1 MNTPLI
7 ISPELINKL
16 KSTEEYKRNSAIS
29 NSINYLIGKIEE
41 LTEKNSKLI
50 KKKWWNEFK
59 FKKINEKLFQFK
71 TDNNLLK
78 DESKLFKT
86 KLNITE
92 KLNNSLEETI
102 KELNLKLENQEK
114 NFNKKCENFN
124 NILNEY
130 KNIFEELKSEK
141 ETLENKLKQAFND
154 INNCKELIQ
163 NYQFEINKLKSNK
176 IALDIL
182 NKKIKS
188 YEILMYKLDLE
199 NQSFKKDILNYRNQ
213 IAYITNS
220 QTNEE
225 NFPIQKINLNQE
237 LDNIDKNYET
247 NKISTSEN
255 INSESEISNWK
266 KNSKKYKKKTFI

>member
-1 MNTPLI
+1 M
-7 ISPELINKL
+7 K
-16 KSTEEYKRNSAIS
+16 
-29 NSINYLIGKIEE
+29 
-41 LTEKNSKLI
+41 SKLL
-50 KKKWWNEFK
+50 
-59 FKKINEKLFQFK
+59 KI
-71 TDNNLLK
+71 
-78 DESKLFKT
+78 

-102 KELNLKLENQEK
+102 KELNLKIENQEK

-130 KNIFEELKSEK
+130 KNIFEELKSKK

-237 LDNIDKNYET
+237 LDNIEKNYET
-247 NKISTSEN
+247 NKISSSEN
-255 INSESEISNWK
+255 IYTESENSN
-266 KNSKKYKKKTFI
+266 

>member
-1 MNTPLI
+1 MNSPLI

-41 LTEKNSKLI
+41 LTEINSKLI
-50 KKKWWNEFK
+50 KKNDEMSLNL
-59 FKKINEKLFQFK
+59 KKINEKLFQFK

-102 KELNLKLENQEK
+102 KELNLKIENQEK

-130 KNIFEELKSEK
+130 KNIFEELKSKK

-182 NKKIKS
+182 NKKKIKS
-188 YEILMYKLDLE
+188 YEILLNKLND
-199 NQSFKKDILNYRNQ
+199 K
-213 IAYITNS
+213 
-220 QTNEE
+220 
-225 NFPIQKINLNQE
+225 IQKS
-237 LDNIDKNYET
+237 KR
-247 NKISTSEN
+247 
-255 INSESEISNWK
+255 K
-266 KNSKKYKKKTFI
+266 KN

>member
-1 MNTPLI
+1 MNSPLI

-41 LTEKNSKLI
+41 LTEINSKLI
-50 KKKWWNEFK
+50 KKNDEMSLNL
-59 FKKINEKLFQFK
+59 KKINEKLFQFK

-102 KELNLKLENQEK
+102 KELNLKIENQEK

-141 ETLENKLKQAFND
+141 ETLEDKLKQAFND

-199 NQSFKKDILNYRNQ
+199 NQNFKKDILNYRNQ

-237 LDNIDKNYET
+237 LDNIEKNCESI
-247 NKISTSEN
+247 KISSSEN
-255 INSESEISNWK
+255 INSESENSN
-266 KNSKKYKKKTFI
+266 

>member
-41 LTEKNSKLI
+41 LTEINSKLI
-50 KKKWWNEFK
+50 KKNDEMSLNL
-59 FKKINEKLFQFK
+59 KKINEKLFQFK

-255 INSESEISNWK
+255 INSESEISN
-266 KNSKKYKKKTFI
+266 

>member
-1 MNTPLI
+1 M
-7 ISPELINKL
+7 K
-16 KSTEEYKRNSAIS
+16 
-29 NSINYLIGKIEE
+29 
-41 LTEKNSKLI
+41 SKLL
-50 KKKWWNEFK
+50 
-59 FKKINEKLFQFK
+59 KI
-71 TDNNLLK
+71 
-78 DESKLFKT
+78 

-102 KELNLKLENQEK
+102 KELNLKIENQEK

-130 KNIFEELKSEK
+130 KNIFEELKLEK
-141 ETLENKLKQAFND
+141 ETLENKLKQTFDD
-154 INNCKELIQ
+154 INNYKELIQ
-163 NYQFEINKLKSNK
+163 NYQFEINTLKSNK

-237 LDNIDKNYET
+237 LDNIEKNYET
-247 NKISTSEN
+247 NKISSSEN
-255 INSESEISNWK
+255 IYTESENSN
-266 KNSKKYKKKTFI
+266 

>member
-1 MNTPLI
+1 MRR
-7 ISPELINKL
+7 SP
-16 KSTEEYKRNSAIS
+16 
-29 NSINYLIGKIEE
+29 
-41 LTEKNSKLI
+41 
-50 KKKWWNEFK
+50 
-59 FKKINEKLFQFK
+59 FK

-92 KLNNSLEETI
+92 KLNNSLEATI
-102 KELNLKLENQEK
+102 KELNLKIENQEK

-141 ETLENKLKQAFND
+141 ETLEDKLKQAFND

-237 LDNIDKNYET
+237 LDNIEKNCESI
-247 NKISTSEN
+247 KISSSEN
-255 INSESEISNWK
+255 INSESENSN
-266 KNSKKYKKKTFI
+266 

>member
-1 MNTPLI
+1 MNSPLI

-16 KSTEEYKRNSAIS
+16 KNTEEYKRNSAMS

-41 LTEKNSKLI
+41 LTEINSKLI
-50 KKKWWNEFK
+50 KKNDEMSLNL
-59 FKKINEKLFQFK
+59 KKINEKLFQFK

-102 KELNLKLENQEK
+102 KELNLKIENQEK

-141 ETLENKLKQAFND
+141 ETLEDKLKQAFND

-237 LDNIDKNYET
+237 LDNIEKNYET
-247 NKISTSEN
+247 IKISSSEN
-255 INSESEISNWK
+255 INSESENSN
-266 KNSKKYKKKTFI
+266 

>member
-1 MNTPLI
+1 MNSPLI

-41 LTEKNSKLI
+41 LTEINSKLI
-50 KKKWWNEFK
+50 KKNDEMSLNL
-59 FKKINEKLFQFK
+59 KKINEKLFQFK

-102 KELNLKLENQEK
+102 KELNLKIENQEK

-130 KNIFEELKSEK
+130 KNIFEELKSKK

-188 YEILMYKLDLE
+188 YEILLNKLND
-199 NQSFKKDILNYRNQ
+199 K
-213 IAYITNS
+213 
-220 QTNEE
+220 
-225 NFPIQKINLNQE
+225 IQKS
-237 LDNIDKNYET
+237 KR
-247 NKISTSEN
+247 
-255 INSESEISNWK
+255 K
-266 KNSKKYKKKTFI
+266 KN

>member
-1 MNTPLI
+1 MNSPLI

-102 KELNLKLENQEK
+102 KELNLKIENQEK

-141 ETLENKLKQAFND
+141 ETLEDKLKQAFND

-163 NYQFEINKLKSNK
+163 NYQIEINKLKSNK

-199 NQSFKKDILNYRNQ
+199 NQNFKKDILNYRNQ

-237 LDNIDKNYET
+237 LDNIEKNYET
-247 NKISTSEN
+247 IKISSSEN
-255 INSESEISNWK
+255 INSESENSNWK
-266 KNSKKYKKKTFI
+266 KIQKNIKKIFI

>member
-1 MNTPLI
+1 MNSPLI

-41 LTEKNSKLI
+41 LTEINSKLI
-50 KKKWWNEFK
+50 KKNDEMSLNL
-59 FKKINEKLFQFK
+59 KKINEKLFQFK

-92 KLNNSLEETI
+92 KLNNSLEATI
-102 KELNLKLENQEK
+102 KELNLKIENQEK

-141 ETLENKLKQAFND
+141 ETLEDKLKQAFND

-163 NYQFEINKLKSNK
+163 NYQIEINKLKSNK

-237 LDNIDKNYET
+237 LDNIEKNCESI
-247 NKISTSEN
+247 KISSSEN
-255 INSESEISNWK
+255 INSESENSN
-266 KNSKKYKKKTFI
+266 

>member
-1 MNTPLI
+1 MNSPLI

-102 KELNLKLENQEK
+102 KELNLKIENQEK

-130 KNIFEELKSEK
+130 KNIFEELKSKK
-141 ETLENKLKQAFND
+141 ETLENKLKQTFDD
-154 INNCKELIQ
+154 INNYKELIQ
-163 NYQFEINKLKSNK
+163 NYQFEINTLKSNK

-237 LDNIDKNYET
+237 LDNIEKNYET
-247 NKISTSEN
+247 NKISSSEN
-255 INSESEISNWK
+255 IYTESENSNWK
-266 KNSKKYKKKTFI
+266 KIQKNVKKTFI

>member
-1 MNTPLI
+1 MNSPLI

-41 LTEKNSKLI
+41 LTEINSKLI
-50 KKKWWNEFK
+50 KKNDEMSLNL
-59 FKKINEKLFQFK
+59 KKINEKLFQFK

-92 KLNNSLEETI
+92 KLNNSLEATI
-102 KELNLKLENQEK
+102 KELNLKIENQEK

-141 ETLENKLKQAFND
+141 ETLEDKLKQAFND

-237 LDNIDKNYET
+237 LDNIEKNCESI
-247 NKISTSEN
+247 KISSSEN
-255 INSESEISNWK
+255 INSESENSN
-266 KNSKKYKKKTFI
+266 

>member
-1 MNTPLI
+1 M
-7 ISPELINKL
+7 K
-16 KSTEEYKRNSAIS
+16 
-29 NSINYLIGKIEE
+29 
-41 LTEKNSKLI
+41 SKLL
-50 KKKWWNEFK
+50 
-59 FKKINEKLFQFK
+59 KI
-71 TDNNLLK
+71 
-78 DESKLFKT
+78 

-102 KELNLKLENQEK
+102 KELNLKIENQEK

-141 ETLENKLKQAFND
+141 ETLEDKLKQAFND
-154 INNCKELIQ
+154 INNYKELIQ

-176 IALDIL
+176 ISLDIL

-237 LDNIDKNYET
+237 LDNIEKNYET
-247 NKISTSEN
+247 IKISSSEN
-255 INSESEISNWK
+255 INSESENSN
-266 KNSKKYKKKTFI
+266 

>member
-1 MNTPLI
+1 M
-7 ISPELINKL
+7 K
-16 KSTEEYKRNSAIS
+16 
-29 NSINYLIGKIEE
+29 
-41 LTEKNSKLI
+41 SKLL
-50 KKKWWNEFK
+50 
-59 FKKINEKLFQFK
+59 KI
-71 TDNNLLK
+71 
-78 DESKLFKT
+78 

-102 KELNLKLENQEK
+102 KELNLKIENQEK

-141 ETLENKLKQAFND
+141 ETLEDKLKQAFND

-163 NYQFEINKLKSNK
+163 NYQIEINKLKSNK

-199 NQSFKKDILNYRNQ
+199 NQNFKKDILNYRNQ

-237 LDNIDKNYET
+237 LDNIEKNYET
-247 NKISTSEN
+247 IKISSSEN
-255 INSESEISNWK
+255 INSESENSN
-266 KNSKKYKKKTFI
+266 

>member
-1 MNTPLI
+1 MNSPLI

-16 KSTEEYKRNSAIS
+16 KNTEEYKRNSAMS

-102 KELNLKLENQEK
+102 KELILKIENQEK

-141 ETLENKLKQAFND
+141 ETLEDKLKQAFND

-237 LDNIDKNYET
+237 LDNIEKNCESI
-247 NKISTSEN
+247 KISSSEN
-255 INSESEISNWK
+255 INSESENSNWK
-266 KNSKKYKKKTFI
+266 KIQKNIKKTFI

>member
-1 MNTPLI
+1 MNSPLI

-16 KSTEEYKRNSAIS
+16 KNTEEYKRNSAMS

-50 KKKWWNEFK
+50 KKNDEMSLNL
-59 FKKINEKLFQFK
+59 KKINEKLFQFK

-102 KELNLKLENQEK
+102 KELNLKIENQEK

-130 KNIFEELKSEK
+130 KNIFEELKSKK

-237 LDNIDKNYET
+237 LDNIEKNYET
-247 NKISTSEN
+247 NKISSSEN
-255 INSESEISNWK
+255 IYTESENT
-266 KNSKKYKKKTFI
+266 N

>member
-1 MNTPLI
+1 MNSPLI

-41 LTEKNSKLI
+41 LTEINSKLI
-50 KKKWWNEFK
+50 KKNDEMSLNL
-59 FKKINEKLFQFK
+59 KKINEKLFQFK

-102 KELNLKLENQEK
+102 KELNLKIENQEK

-141 ETLENKLKQAFND
+141 ETLEDKLKQAFND

-176 IALDIL
+176 ISLDIL

-237 LDNIDKNYET
+237 LDNIEKNCESI
-247 NKISTSEN
+247 KISSSEN
-255 INSESEISNWK
+255 INSESENSN
-266 KNSKKYKKKTFI
+266 

>member
-1 MNTPLI
+1 MNSPLI
-7 ISPELINKL
+7 ISPKLINKL

-41 LTEKNSKLI
+41 LTEINSKLI
-50 KKKWWNEFK
+50 KKNDEMSLNL
-59 FKKINEKLFQFK
+59 KKINEKLFQFK

-102 KELNLKLENQEK
+102 KELNLKIENQEK

-141 ETLENKLKQAFND
+141 ETLEDKLKQAFND

-182 NKKIKS
+182 NKKKIKS
-188 YEILMYKLDLE
+188 YEILLNKLND
-199 NQSFKKDILNYRNQ
+199 K
-213 IAYITNS
+213 
-220 QTNEE
+220 
-225 NFPIQKINLNQE
+225 IQK
-237 LDNIDKNYET
+237 
-247 NKISTSEN
+247 
-255 INSESEISNWK
+255 
-266 KNSKKYKKKTFI
+266 SKRKKKLKTINMKFKI

>member
-1 MNTPLI
+1 MNSPLI

-41 LTEKNSKLI
+41 LTEINSKLI
-50 KKKWWNEFK
+50 KKNDEMSLNL
-59 FKKINEKLFQFK
+59 KKINEKLFQFK

-102 KELNLKLENQEK
+102 KELNLKIENQEK

-141 ETLENKLKQAFND
+141 ETLEDKLKQAFND
-154 INNCKELIQ
+154 INNYKELIQ

-176 IALDIL
+176 ISLDIL

-237 LDNIDKNYET
+237 LDNIEKNYET
-247 NKISTSEN
+247 IKISSSEN
-255 INSESEISNWK
+255 INSESENSN
-266 KNSKKYKKKTFI
+266 

>member
-1 MNTPLI
+1 MNSPLI

-41 LTEKNSKLI
+41 LTEINSKLI
-50 KKKWWNEFK
+50 KKNDEMSLNL
-59 FKKINEKLFQFK
+59 KKINEKLFQFK

-86 KLNITE
+86 KL
-92 KLNNSLEETI
+92 
-102 KELNLKLENQEK
+102 QEK

-141 ETLENKLKQAFND
+141 ETLEDKLKQAFND
-154 INNCKELIQ
+154 INNYKELIQ

-176 IALDIL
+176 ISLDIL

-237 LDNIDKNYET
+237 LDNIEKNYET
-247 NKISTSEN
+247 IKISSSEN
-255 INSESEISNWK
+255 INSESENSN
-266 KNSKKYKKKTFI
+266 